1 LGLYSLSRRQQRA
14 DLIEIYKILRN
25 IEDIDY
31 RKFFIRADS
40 VQLRGH
46 NYNLYKNRSLKQCR
60 MCFFSHRVVNCWNL
74 LPQEVADAPSLE
86 IFKNRLDKFMD
97 SNELGNKS

>member
-1 LGLYSLSRRQQRA
+1 LGLYSLSRRQQRG

-86 IFKNRLDKFMD
+86 VFKNRLDKVMD
-97 SNELGNKS
+97 SSELGNKS